1 MVARITY
8 TWLNPLGAC
17 EQETQIMRIISKK
30 LVSYL
35 MAVILTTS
43 ALSLPV
49 AANAAYY
56 DYMADSPE
64 PTGGE
69 MMADAFLMRPFMLVG
84 TVLTTATFIVMLP
97 FSALG
102 GNVGE
107 SAEKLVKEP
116 AAYTFTR
123 PLGEL

>member
-1 MVARITY
+1 
-8 TWLNPLGAC
+8 
-17 EQETQIMRIISKK
+17 MRTVSRKMA
-30 LVSYL
+30 SYL
-35 MAVILTTS
+35 MAVMLAVSSMTLPTTAS
-43 ALSLPV
+43 A
-49 AANAAYY
+49 Y
-56 DYMADSPE
+56 DYMMDDTE
-64 PTGGE
+64 PTGGT
-69 MMADAFLMRPFMLVG
+69 MMADAFLMRPFMLVS
-84 TVLTTATFIVMLP
+84 TVVTTVTFVVMLP

>member
-1 MVARITY
+1 
-8 TWLNPLGAC
+8 
-17 EQETQIMRIISKK
+17 MRTISKK
-30 LVSYL
+30 LAGYL
-35 MAVILTTS
+35 MAGILTITT
-43 ALSLPV
+43 ATFPV
-49 AANAAYY
+49 VAGADSF
-56 DYMADSPE
+56 DYMAEDAR

-69 MMADAFLMRPFMLVG
+69 MMADAFLMRPFMLVS
-84 TVLTTATFIVMLP
+84 TVVTTVTFIIMLP

-107 SAEKLVKEP
+107 SAQTLVAEP

>member
-1 MVARITY
+1 MHS
-8 TWLNPLGAC
+8 
-17 EQETQIMRIISKK
+17 ISKK
-30 LVSYL
+30 LAGYL
-35 MAVILTTS
+35 MAVILTVTMTARPMVAS
-43 ALSLPV
+43 AD
-49 AANAAYY
+49 NFN
-56 DYMADSPE
+56 YMAEDAV

-69 MMADAFLMRPFMLVG
+69 MMADAFLMRPFMLVS
-84 TVLTTATFIVMLP
+84 TVVTTVTFIVMLP

-107 SAEKLVKEP
+107 SAQTLVAEP

>member
-1 MVARITY
+1 
-8 TWLNPLGAC
+8 
-17 EQETQIMRIISKK
+17 MRIISKK
-30 LVSYL
+30 LASYL
-35 MAVILTTS
+35 MAVVLTMTS
-43 ALSLPV
+43 VGLPMT
-49 AANAAYY
+49 ASATTYG
-56 DYMADSPE
+56 YMAESTE

-107 SAEKLVKEP
+107 SAEKLVVEP

-123 PLGEL
+123 PLGDL

>member
-1 MVARITY
+1 
-8 TWLNPLGAC
+8 
-17 EQETQIMRIISKK
+17 MRTISKK
-30 LVSYL
+30 LASYL
-35 MAVILTTS
+35 MAVVLTMTS
-43 ALSLPV
+43 LSLPMS
-49 AANAAYY
+49 ASATSY
-56 DYMADSPE
+56 DYMSDSSE

-84 TVLTTATFIVMLP
+84 TVLTTATFIIMLP

-102 GNVGE
+102 GNVDE
-107 SAEKLVKEP
+107 SAQKLVKEP

>member
-1 MVARITY
+1 
-8 TWLNPLGAC
+8 
-17 EQETQIMRIISKK
+17 MRVFSKK
-30 LVSYL
+30 LASYL
-35 MAVILTTS
+35 MAVVLACTSLTPMVAS
-43 ALSLPV
+43 ANS
-49 AANAAYY
+49 Y
-56 DYMADSPE
+56 DYMSDPTE

-84 TVLTTATFIVMLP
+84 TVLTTATFIVTSP

-102 GNVGE
+102 GNFGE
-107 SAEKLVKEP
+107 AFDKLVKEP